1 MEALNSLLPLMLYC
15 FGIILLAV
23 LIILGVKLI
32 LLLDK
37 VDRVVDKVDKKVSS
51 LDSLF
56 DFIDNASNSLV
67 LMGDTIVN
75 GISGIILK
83 LFKNKYIKNKEEDDD
98 E

>member
-32 LLLDK
+32 LLL
-37 VDRVVDKVDKKVSS
+37 DKVDKKVSS

-83 LFKNKYIKNKEEDDD
+83 LFKNKSKKNKEEDDD